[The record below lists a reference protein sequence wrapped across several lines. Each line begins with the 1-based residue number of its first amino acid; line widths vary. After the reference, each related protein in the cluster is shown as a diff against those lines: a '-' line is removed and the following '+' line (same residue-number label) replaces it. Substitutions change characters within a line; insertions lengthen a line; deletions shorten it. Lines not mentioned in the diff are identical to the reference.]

1 MRLARARSVCAKGTL
16 CPVPRHVDLWSAGR
30 VEGLHEVELDGP
42 RPAAIVSRAIVSSTA
57 HGRCPAAGG
66 PGLGSGLGS
75 GSGFRVGSR
84 LKLKL
89 GARPGLCARLVH
101 SPAQPQDV
109 LVDVLGLAAVGAG
122 PLDSEQALPEV
133 SEQAFVR
140 VSG

>member
-1 MRLARARSVCAKGTL
+1 M
-16 CPVPRHVDLWSAGR
+16 PRHVDLWSAGR

-66 PGLGSGLGS
+66 PQGWAQGWAQGQGSGLGS
-75 GSGFRVGSR
+75 GSNAQDQTWALR
-84 LKLKL
+84 L
-89 GARPGLCARLVH
+89 GH

-109 LVDVLGLAAVGAG
+109 LVDVLGLAAVGAR

-133 SEQAFVR
+133 SEQACVR